1 MSIPFESTL
10 SETMIDL
17 DQNPDNEDSN
27 LNQEN
32 FGAGL
37 APQATKYAMSIVRR
51 WCDAEEIVQEA
62 FCRLIQSSQKRK
74 PGAKLDLNSKALL
87 FTTIRNLAIDQLR
100 TNQRRKFEPVDTGQI
115 ANQPGTDQSRLEIL
129 ESGIEEIFKEM
140 PRQWSESLQLKI
152 NAKLSYSEIAKTV
165 GGTHAQVRSWIYR
178 ARKKL
183 SEDLRRR
190 GLLDSEGW
198 DHE

>member
-1 MSIPFESTL
+1 
-10 SETMIDL
+10 MINL
-17 DQNPDNEDSN
+17 DQNPDNEDPN
-27 LNQEN
+27 HNQEN
-32 FGAGL
+32 FGAGI

-62 FCRLIQSSQKRK
+62 FCRLIQASQKHS

-100 TNQRRKFEPVDTGQI
+100 TNQRRKFETVDTGQI
-115 ANQPGTDQSRLEIL
+115 ATQPNNDQSRLENL
-129 ESGIEEIFKEM
+129 EAGIEEIFREM
-140 PRQWSESLQLKI
+140 PKQWSESLQLKI
-152 NAKLSYSEIAKTV
+152 NAKLSYSEIAKVV

-190 GLLDSEGW
+190 GLLDGEGW